1 MHPICLH
8 IELKHKIR
16 ADDSGARVGAKLKIA
31 HVHATARTPQRPSIV
46 LSPGK
51 YSSSLSVYTDS
62 FACHTCDMYIYTT
75 GMNVLLNSDEVVLYL
90 ASQGEGDDTYVWV
103 LSYEPYAGPPA
114 KPPISHSRSKA
125 KMPANPSQQ
134 RPGMRSYLSSSTSS
148 TTRSTSSTSCS
159 RRTAST
165 EPSSVPSFEHPIAK
179 LPWFKRRPV
188 TEIRK
193 VRANKVL
200 MRLRVVPAFFL
211 HEDGG
216 VDNDGYLLSHG
227 LYNFDLRK
235 LNEETVVTVV

>member
-1 MHPICLH
+1 M
-8 IELKHKIR
+8 
-16 ADDSGARVGAKLKIA
+16 D
-31 HVHATARTPQRPSIV
+31 
-46 LSPGK
+46 
-51 YSSSLSVYTDS
+51 
-62 FACHTCDMYIYTT
+62 
-75 GMNVLLNSDEVVLYL
+75 VLLNSDEVVLYL
-90 ASQGEGDDTYVWV
+90 ASQGEGEDTYVWV

-114 KPPISHSRSKA
+114 KPPISHSRSNA

-134 RPGMRSYLSSSTSS
+134 RPGKRSYFSSSGSS
-148 TTRSTSSTSCS
+148 SSSSSSRSRSCS

-193 VRANKVL
+193 VRANTVL